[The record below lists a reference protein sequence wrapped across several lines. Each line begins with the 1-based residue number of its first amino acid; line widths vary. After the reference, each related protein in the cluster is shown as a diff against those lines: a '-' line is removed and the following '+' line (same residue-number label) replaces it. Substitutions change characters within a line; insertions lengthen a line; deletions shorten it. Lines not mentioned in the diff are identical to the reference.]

1 MASTFAVSEG
11 RREPHL
17 ETAETPPG
25 IGRADTMVTHVPA
38 ETPGDERGALLLFTE
53 AQRGALRRSIL
64 GISEEQAAS
73 RPSAS
78 ELSLSGLLKHVAET
92 ELNWLRMAQ
101 QRPNEK
107 ERTRETWPD
116 SFRLVEGE
124 SIPQVLAFWDSVARE
139 TEEFIR
145 AVPSLDDTF
154 PLPEA
159 PWFPKEGRVSM
170 RWLMLHLV
178 EEIGR
183 HAGHADIIRESLDG
197 KSSFDLVALERQSAG

>member
-1 MASTFAVSEG
+1 M
-11 RREPHL
+11 P
-17 ETAETPPG
+17 
-25 IGRADTMVTHVPA
+25 THVNA
-38 ETPGDERGALLLFTE
+38 EAHGDERGALLAFVE
-53 AQRGALRRSIL
+53 AQRGGLRRSVL
-64 GISEEQAAS
+64 GLDDTQAVT

-78 ELSLSGLLKHVAET
+78 ELTLGGLVKHVAET

-101 QRPNEK
+101 QKPNERQ
-107 ERTRETWPD
+107 RTQETWGE

-124 SIPQVLAFWDSVARE
+124 TLADTLAFWAEVAAE

-145 AVPSLDDTF
+145 SVPSLNDTF

-159 PWFPKEGRVSM
+159 PWFPQDGAVSM
-170 RWLMLHLV
+170 RWLLLHLV

-197 KSSFDLVALERQSAG
+197 KTAFELVALESGQSWG

>member
-1 MASTFAVSEG
+1 
-11 RREPHL
+11 
-17 ETAETPPG
+17 
-25 IGRADTMVTHVPA
+25 MVTHVPS
-38 ETPGDERGALLLFTE
+38 ETYGDERGALINFVE
-53 AQRGALRRSIL
+53 AQRGGLRRALIGL
-64 GISEEQAAS
+64 TDEQAAS

-78 ELSLSGLLKHVAET
+78 ELSLSGLVKHVAET

-107 ERTRETWPD
+107 QRDQSNWHESFVLTGDET
-116 SFRLVEGE
+116 VEG
-124 SIPQVLAFWDSVARE
+124 VLAFWAEVAVE

-145 AVPSLDDTF
+145 KVPSLDDTF

-170 RWLMLHLV
+170 RWLMMHLV
-178 EEIGR
+178 EETAR

-197 KSSFDLVALERQSAG
+197 KTAFELVALANG